1 MVKLLLESNH
11 INVGIVNND
20 KKTCYE
26 AYNDQFGLDEA
37 ASLVEKKHL
46 KGDINSEKRGSKL
59 YFNDLNTKQRETI
72 LDKKISREEKQKIIE
87 AHMFSAAGDFLQDD
101 EIRSQIKLSQD
112 IQDRLRQMQSQQIY
126 DPLKYLDQETLRK
139 SLQKKL
145 LEFSGTT
152 LIQNIKNL

>member
-20 KKTCYE
+20 KKTCFE

-59 YFNDLNTKQRETI
+59 YFNDLNTK
-72 LDKKISREEKQKIIE
+72 
-87 AHMFSAAGDFLQDD
+87 
-101 EIRSQIKLSQD
+101 
-112 IQDRLRQMQSQQIY
+112 
-126 DPLKYLDQETLRK
+126 
-139 SLQKKL
+139 
-145 LEFSGTT
+145 
-152 LIQNIKNL
+152 

>member
-46 KGDINSEKRGSKL
+46 KGDNNSEKRGSKL
-59 YFNDLNTKQRETI
+59 YFNDLNTK
-72 LDKKISREEKQKIIE
+72 
-87 AHMFSAAGDFLQDD
+87 
-101 EIRSQIKLSQD
+101 
-112 IQDRLRQMQSQQIY
+112 
-126 DPLKYLDQETLRK
+126 
-139 SLQKKL
+139 
-145 LEFSGTT
+145 
-152 LIQNIKNL
+152 